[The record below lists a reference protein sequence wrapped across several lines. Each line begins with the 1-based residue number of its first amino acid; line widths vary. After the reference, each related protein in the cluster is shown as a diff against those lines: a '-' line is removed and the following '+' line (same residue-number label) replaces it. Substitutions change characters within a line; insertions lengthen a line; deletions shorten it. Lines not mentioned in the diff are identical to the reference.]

1 MKRKYAKIAMALA
14 AAVTISTPGAAIPGN
29 TAGSRIE
36 INGGRFSMNNAGTV
50 MFSEDIMT
58 NTQTVVNGGSF
69 SAIDGSYV
77 FYRDTNQP
85 IADALKNVT
94 INGGTFGPNT
104 LDITNTEGPKA
115 YFTDSEG
122 ETELTAGQED
132 IFHDCSSIR
141 LTDDFL
147 VTSVVLNG
155 SDLGQSGKEIT
166 LDPGSLKIGD
176 GEAGKNEL
184 VVTDFE
190 GVSNTYVFYID
201 NTAPEV
207 IETSISPDN
216 GQLHYGTTTF
226 TFEASEPIQSPGD
239 GWMDVSEKTDGTKW
253 EKVFDSNQK
262 FTLTLTDLAGNTSD
276 PVRFEVK
283 RIEDVQLAAEVSYSN
298 EGLQYTN
305 QDVVVTIKT
314 NVECKTPAG
323 WKQTGS
329 KRNQFEK
336 TFSADAAETV
346 TFVSLGGQTLEQEV
360 TVSGID
366 KQAPAAYVNGTQAI
380 DPGTV
385 YSENISLKFSDN
397 LALDKYELN
406 GHMSPTNIAGN
417 KWGDGNYQ
425 NIRNYLNLNGENTL
439 TVWDMAGNQSQYTFI
454 IDQTAPVIEVIVEDP
469 DVMTPTKVVT
479 LKGDEPFRVIKN
491 ETNKLTFTP
500 ENDDDGDGYATEW
513 AASAGTTI
521 WEGYTV
527 EDVYGNQGT
536 VGVTVSNVDSTVPAV
551 NLRYSHTDPVKSDV
565 FVFMDWNTG
574 LSAET
579 EEMLL
584 ADGWKKQNGLTYY
597 REFSKNETLAYT
609 NIRSHSGVPGGPVV
623 VEVKNILCDVGV
635 NYYIEAEQRYVE
647 GSVEVLSDAAT
658 VNTGALT
665 DIPEGYEVIYPGE
678 VQINDGW
685 IFVDLQK
692 IVTTKEVG
700 VNYYIHGEDRYV
712 EGKVIVDKD
721 ATEVD
726 LAALTDIPEGYEVIY
741 PGEVQIND
749 GWIFVDL
756 QKIVTT
762 KEVGVNYYI
771 ASENR
776 YVEGKVIVDKDAN
789 NVNTSAL
796 TDIPAGYEPIW
807 VGDVQINDGWIYV
820 ELRSVETGVA
830 ADFSDGI

>member
-226 TFEASEPIQSPGD
+226 TFETSEPIQSPGD
-239 GWMDVSEKTDGTKW
+239 GWTDVSEKTDGTKW

-323 WKQTGS
+323 WKQPGS

-647 GSVEVLSDAAT
+647 GSVEVLSDATT
-658 VNTGALT
+658 VNT
-665 DIPEGYEVIYPGE
+665 E
-678 VQINDGW
+678 
-685 IFVDLQK
+685 
-692 IVTTKEVG
+692 
-700 VNYYIHGEDRYV
+700 
-712 EGKVIVDKD
+712 
-721 ATEVD
+721 
-726 LAALTDIPEGYEVIY
+726 ALTDIPEGYEVIY

>member
-155 SDLGQSGKEIT
+155 SDLGQNGKEIT

-239 GWMDVSEKTDGTKW
+239 GWTDVSEKTDGTKW

-536 VGVTVSNVDSTVPAV
+536 VGVTVNNVDSTVPAV

-584 ADGWKKQNGLTYY
+584 ADGWKKQKGLTYY

-647 GSVEVLSDAAT
+647 GSVEVLSDATT
-658 VNTGALT
+658 VNTEALT
-665 DIPEGYEVIYPGE
+665 DIPEGYEVIYPGKA
-678 VQINDGW
+678 QINDGW

-721 ATEVD
+721 A
-726 LAALTDIPEGYEVIY
+726 
-741 PGEVQIND
+741 
-749 GWIFVDL
+749 
-756 QKIVTT
+756 
-762 KEVGVNYYI
+762 
-771 ASENR
+771 
-776 YVEGKVIVDKDAN
+776 N

-796 TDIPAGYEPIW
+796 TDIPEGYEPIW

>member
-239 GWMDVSEKTDGTKW
+239 GWTDVSEKTDGTKW

-262 FTLTLTDLAGNTSD
+262 FTLTLTDFAGNTSD

-500 ENDDDGDGYATEW
+500 ENDDDGNGYATEW

-536 VGVTVSNVDSTVPAV
+536 VGVTVNNVDSTVPAV

-647 GSVEVLSDAAT
+647 GSVEVLSDATT
-658 VNTGALT
+658 VNTEALT

-700 VNYYIHGEDRYV
+700 VNYYIHGED
-712 EGKVIVDKD
+712 
-721 ATEVD
+721 
-726 LAALTDIPEGYEVIY
+726 
-741 PGEVQIND
+741 
-749 GWIFVDL
+749 
-756 QKIVTT
+756 
-762 KEVGVNYYI
+762 
-771 ASENR
+771 R

>member
-323 WKQTGS
+323 WKQPGS

-536 VGVTVSNVDSTVPAV
+536 VGVTVNNVDSTVPAV

-647 GSVEVLSDAAT
+647 GSVEVLSDATT
-658 VNTGALT
+658 VNTEALT

-685 IFVDLQK
+685 IYVELQK
-692 IVTTKEVG
+692 IVTTKEIG
-700 VNYYIHGEDRYV
+700 INYYIPDEDRYV

-726 LAALTDIPEGYEVIY
+726 LAALTDIPEGYTFAADFDENIAK
-741 PGEVQIND
+741 QILRVKYGD
-749 GWIFVDL
+749 TLD
-756 QKIVTT
+756 T
-762 KEVGVNYYI
+762 
-771 ASENR
+771 
-776 YVEGKVIVDKDAN
+776 
-789 NVNTSAL
+789 L
-796 TDIPAGYEPIW
+796 TIGI
-807 VGDVQINDGWIYV
+807 
-820 ELRSVETGVA
+820 VETNQLTT

>member
-1 MKRKYAKIAMALA
+1 MALA

-469 DVMTPTKVVT
+469 NVMTPTKVVT

-527 EDVYGNQGT
+527 EDVYT
-536 VGVTVSNVDSTVPAV
+536 VNNVDSTVPAV

-647 GSVEVLSDAAT
+647 GSVEVLSDATT
-658 VNTGALT
+658 VNTEALT

-685 IFVDLQK
+685 IYVELQK
-692 IVTTKEVG
+692 IVTTKEIG
-700 VNYYIHGEDRYV
+700 INYYIPDEDRYV

-726 LAALTDIPEGYEVIY
+726 LAALTDIPEGYTFAADFDENIAK
-741 PGEVQIND
+741 QILRVKYGD
-749 GWIFVDL
+749 TLD
-756 QKIVTT
+756 T
-762 KEVGVNYYI
+762 
-771 ASENR
+771 
-776 YVEGKVIVDKDAN
+776 
-789 NVNTSAL
+789 L
-796 TDIPAGYEPIW
+796 TIGI
-807 VGDVQINDGWIYV
+807 
-820 ELRSVETGVA
+820 VETNQLTT

>member
-239 GWMDVSEKTDGTKW
+239 GWTDVSEKTDGTKW

-454 IDQTAPVIEVIVEDP
+454 IDQAAPVIEVIVEDP
-469 DVMTPTKVVT
+469 DVMTPTKVVM

-536 VGVTVSNVDSTVPAV
+536 VGVTVNNVDSTVPAV

-647 GSVEVLSDAAT
+647 GSVEVLSDATT
-658 VNTGALT
+658 VNTEALT

-726 LAALTDIPEGYEVIY
+726 LAALTDIPEGYTFAADFDENIAK
-741 PGEVQIND
+741 QILRVKYGD
-749 GWIFVDL
+749 TLD
-756 QKIVTT
+756 T
-762 KEVGVNYYI
+762 
-771 ASENR
+771 
-776 YVEGKVIVDKDAN
+776 
-789 NVNTSAL
+789 L
-796 TDIPAGYEPIW
+796 TIGI
-807 VGDVQINDGWIYV
+807 
-820 ELRSVETGVA
+820 VETNQLTT

>member
-1 MKRKYAKIAMALA
+1 M
-14 AAVTISTPGAAIPGN
+14 
-29 TAGSRIE
+29 
-36 INGGRFSMNNAGTV
+36 
-50 MFSEDIMT
+50 
-58 NTQTVVNGGSF
+58 
-69 SAIDGSYV
+69 
-77 FYRDTNQP
+77 
-85 IADALKNVT
+85 
-94 INGGTFGPNT
+94 
-104 LDITNTEGPKA
+104 
-115 YFTDSEG
+115 
-122 ETELTAGQED
+122 
-132 IFHDCSSIR
+132 
-141 LTDDFL
+141 
-147 VTSVVLNG
+147 
-155 SDLGQSGKEIT
+155 
-166 LDPGSLKIGD
+166 
-176 GEAGKNEL
+176 
-184 VVTDFE
+184 
-190 GVSNTYVFYID
+190 
-201 NTAPEV
+201 
-207 IETSISPDN
+207 
-216 GQLHYGTTTF
+216 
-226 TFEASEPIQSPGD
+226 
-239 GWMDVSEKTDGTKW
+239 
-253 EKVFDSNQK
+253 
-262 FTLTLTDLAGNTSD
+262 
-276 PVRFEVK
+276 
-283 RIEDVQLAAEVSYSN
+283 
-298 EGLQYTN
+298 
-305 QDVVVTIKT
+305 
-314 NVECKTPAG
+314 ECKTPAG

-584 ADGWKKQNGLTYY
+584 ADGWKKQNGLTYQSSA
-597 REFSKNETLAYT
+597 RRDPRIT
-609 NIRSHSGVPGGPVV
+609 NISTAVYR
-623 VEVKNILCDVGV
+623 
-635 NYYIEAEQRYVE
+635 
-647 GSVEVLSDAAT
+647 
-658 VNTGALT
+658 
-665 DIPEGYEVIYPGE
+665 
-678 VQINDGW
+678 
-685 IFVDLQK
+685 
-692 IVTTKEVG
+692 
-700 VNYYIHGEDRYV
+700 
-712 EGKVIVDKD
+712 
-721 ATEVD
+721 
-726 LAALTDIPEGYEVIY
+726 
-741 PGEVQIND
+741 
-749 GWIFVDL
+749 
-756 QKIVTT
+756 
-762 KEVGVNYYI
+762 
-771 ASENR
+771 
-776 YVEGKVIVDKDAN
+776 
-789 NVNTSAL
+789 
-796 TDIPAGYEPIW
+796 AG
-807 VGDVQINDGWIYV
+807 
-820 ELRSVETGVA
+820 LLL
-830 ADFSDGI
+830 

>member
-700 VNYYIHGEDRYV
+700 VNYYI
-712 EGKVIVDKD
+712 
-721 ATEVD
+721 
-726 LAALTDIPEGYEVIY
+726 
-741 PGEVQIND
+741 
-749 GWIFVDL
+749 
-756 QKIVTT
+756 
-762 KEVGVNYYI
+762 

>member
-1 MKRKYAKIAMALA
+1 MALA

-239 GWMDVSEKTDGTKW
+239 GWTDVSEKTDGTKW

-454 IDQTAPVIEVIVEDP
+454 IDQAAPVIEVIVEDP
-469 DVMTPTKVVT
+469 DVMTPTKVVM

-536 VGVTVSNVDSTVPAV
+536 VGVTVNNVDSTVPAV

-647 GSVEVLSDAAT
+647 GSVEVLSDATT
-658 VNTGALT
+658 VNTEALT

-726 LAALTDIPEGYEVIY
+726 LAALTDIPEGYTFAADFDENIAK
-741 PGEVQIND
+741 QILRVKYGD
-749 GWIFVDL
+749 TLD
-756 QKIVTT
+756 T
-762 KEVGVNYYI
+762 
-771 ASENR
+771 
-776 YVEGKVIVDKDAN
+776 
-789 NVNTSAL
+789 L
-796 TDIPAGYEPIW
+796 TIGI
-807 VGDVQINDGWIYV
+807 
-820 ELRSVETGVA
+820 VETNQLTT

>member
-1 MKRKYAKIAMALA
+1 MALA

-155 SDLGQSGKEIT
+155 SDLGQNGKEIT

-239 GWMDVSEKTDGTKW
+239 GWTDVSEKTDGTKW

-536 VGVTVSNVDSTVPAV
+536 VGVTVNNVDSTVPAV

-584 ADGWKKQNGLTYY
+584 ADGWKKQKGLTYY

-647 GSVEVLSDAAT
+647 GSVEVLSDATT
-658 VNTGALT
+658 VNTEALT
-665 DIPEGYEVIYPGE
+665 DIPEGYEVIYPGKA
-678 VQINDGW
+678 QINDGW

-721 ATEVD
+721 A
-726 LAALTDIPEGYEVIY
+726 
-741 PGEVQIND
+741 
-749 GWIFVDL
+749 
-756 QKIVTT
+756 
-762 KEVGVNYYI
+762 
-771 ASENR
+771 
-776 YVEGKVIVDKDAN
+776 N

-796 TDIPAGYEPIW
+796 TDIPEGYEPIW

>member
-1 MKRKYAKIAMALA
+1 MALA

-147 VTSVVLNG
+147 VTSGVLNG

-239 GWMDVSEKTDGTKW
+239 GWTDVSEKTDGTKW

-536 VGVTVSNVDSTVPAV
+536 VGVTVNNVDSTVPAV

-623 VEVKNILCDVGV
+623 EVKNILCDVGV

-647 GSVEVLSDAAT
+647 GSVEVLSDATT
-658 VNTGALT
+658 VNTEALT

-685 IFVDLQK
+685 IYVGLQK
-692 IVTTKEVG
+692 IVTTKEIG
-700 VNYYIHGEDRYV
+700 INYYIPDEDRYV

-741 PGEVQIND
+741 PGKAQIND

-771 ASENR
+771 HGEDR